1 MDKQTF
7 TIQAERGR
15 LDKVLSQ
22 MSPELSRSQVQ
33 SAIKAGQLLVN
44 GQPTR
49 AKYSVQTGDQIEL
62 SLPEPTPIAAEPQ
75 EMPLDIIY
83 EDDQVLVVNKPQGLV
98 VHPSPGHP
106 DGTLVNGL
114 LAHGQLSSI
123 NGQIRPGIVHRIDK
137 DTSGLLM
144 VAKTDQAHR
153 SLAAQLKAKTNLRQ
167 YLALV
172 HGVISAD
179 TGTIDA
185 PIARDPKNRQRQA
198 VVAGGR
204 PAVTHFE
211 VLERF
216 DQFTLVACRLETG
229 RTHQIRVHF
238 RYIGHPLAG
247 DPLYG
252 PKKTLP
258 GHGQFLHAGTL
269 GFTHPTTGEWLT
281 FSVPVPTIFQQTLVR
296 LRAQQAHQTHPAAGT
311 KRD

>member
-1 MDKQTF
+1 MKTQHFKIT
-7 TIQAERGR
+7 TESGR
-15 LDKVLSQ
+15 LDRVMTQLD
-22 MSPELSRSQVQ
+22 PTLSRSQIQ
-33 SAIKAGQLLVN
+33 SAIKAERLLVN

-49 AKYSVQTGDQIEL
+49 AKYAVHSGDEL
-62 SLPEPTPIAAEPQ
+62 TLIFVEPLPITAKPQ
-75 EMPLDIIY
+75 AMPLDIIY

-144 VAKTDQAHR
+144 VAKTDIAHQ
-153 SLAAQLKAKTNLRQ
+153 SLAAQLKAKTNLRR

-204 PAVTHFE
+204 HAVTHFK

-216 DQFTLVACRLETG
+216 DQYTLVECQLETG

-252 PKKTLP
+252 PKKTLS
-258 GHGQFLHAGTL
+258 GHGQFLHAATL
-269 GFTHPTTGEWLT
+269 GFKHPTTGQWLT
-281 FSVPVPTIFQQTLVR
+281 FEAPLPAIFTETLTR
-296 LRAQQAHQTHPAAGT
+296 LRQE
-311 KRD
+311 RDRHTSETTADQR